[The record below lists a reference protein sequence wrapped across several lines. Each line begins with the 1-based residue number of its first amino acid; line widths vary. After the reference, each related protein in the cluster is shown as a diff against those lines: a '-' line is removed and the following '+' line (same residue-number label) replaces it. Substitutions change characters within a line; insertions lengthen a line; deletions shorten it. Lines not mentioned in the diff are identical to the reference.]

1 MLDIADIKGKIV
13 KGSEL
18 EISLNDIMVSQE
30 KLESQMSQMNSRFED
45 IKNLWELELIKNEK
59 KIYSSMLK
67 SEDLRMLRGD
77 DRSMEVEE
85 FKLGRNDQLI
95 ERLKE
100 SLKAPHMTS
109 DDVCNLLDNDL
120 YEREKMKQ

>member
-1 MLDIADIKGKIV
+1 V

-59 KIYSSMLK
+59 KIYSSVLK